1 MDSVPNSSTASASSA
16 SLVRTALS
24 TFTTMD
30 LDKPSSAV
38 TGCFASASASEG
50 SMPLAASISA
60 RRRERVRNQENSMNA
75 PTNTAP
81 KASAPRTGFQGM
93 EADEEA
99 ADSSPV
105 AVLMAA
111 PSQSDVRSAGSIV
124 LVRRFSISESLTFL
138 MPEATWNA

>member
-1 MDSVPNSSTASASSA
+1 MGQRLFCRIDGLLKRRGGFGAE
-16 SLVRTALS
+16 
-24 TFTTMD
+24 F
-30 LDKPSSAV
+30 LD
-38 TGCFASASASEG
+38 GQREFG
-50 SMPLAASISA
+50 LAGTH
-60 RRRERVRNQENSMNA
+60 RVVDV

-111 PSQSDVRSAGSIV
+111 PSQSDVRNAGSIV

-138 MPEATWNA
+138 IPEATWNA